1 VPADPAVRD
10 REDEGG
16 FTLIEMMIVMF
27 LLTVV
32 FSLCALSLVTIQ
44 RQVNT
49 DYARGQAVDQVRLA
63 IQQMDR
69 QIRSGNLF
77 YSPTSNG
84 TQLVIF
90 TQANGN
96 QRCVEWQVSSG
107 AIQTRSWTQTW
118 QTDGSA
124 SVVPWSTIATGVSNS
139 SSKPP
144 FVLDTTHL
152 SYGGRVLVIDLVT
165 NQTNSESSGVEVTD
179 SVEGRNTVYGYD
191 ASACATPYPATS

>member
-1 VPADPAVRD
+1 VLADRRLEPE
-10 REDEGG
+10 EDDGG

-27 LLTVV
+27 LLTLV
-32 FSLCALSLVTIQ
+32 FSLCTLSIVTVQ

-49 DYARGQAVDQVRLA
+49 DYARGQTVDQVRLA

-77 YSPTSNG
+77 YQPTSNG

-96 QRCVEWQVSSG
+96 QRCVEWQVSGG

-118 QTDGSA
+118 QTDGSP
-124 SVVPWSTIATGVSNS
+124 SVEPWSTIATGIINS

-144 FVLDTTHL
+144 FVLDVNP
-152 SYGGRVLVIDLVT
+152 SYGGRILDIDIVA
-165 NQTNSESSGVEVTD
+165 NETNSNSSGVEVTD
-179 SVEGRNTVYGYD
+179 SIEGRNTVYGYD

>member
-1 VPADPAVRD
+1 MPADPELQG
-10 REDEGG
+10 EDGERG

-27 LLTVV
+27 LLTLV
-32 FSLCALSLVTIQ
+32 FSLCALALVSVQ

-63 IQQMDR
+63 VQEMDR

-77 YSPTSNG
+77 YQPTSNG

-96 QRCVEWQVSSG
+96 QRCVEWQVSGG

-118 QTDGSA
+118 QTDGSPA
-124 SVVPWSTIATGVSNS
+124 VEPWSTIATGISNTS
-139 SSKPP
+139 AKPP
-144 FVLDTTHL
+144 FVLNLNH
-152 SYGGRVLVIDLVT
+152 SYGSRILDIELVT
-165 NQTNSESSGVEVTD
+165 NETNSSSSGVDVTD
-179 SVEGRNTVYGYD
+179 SIEGRNTVYGYD